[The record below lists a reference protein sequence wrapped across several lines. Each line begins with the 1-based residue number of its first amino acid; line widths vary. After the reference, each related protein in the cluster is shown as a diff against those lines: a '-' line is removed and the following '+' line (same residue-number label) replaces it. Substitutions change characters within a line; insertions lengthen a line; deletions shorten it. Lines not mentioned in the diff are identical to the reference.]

1 MVLVELATLAGLVV
15 VLLAVLLA
23 IDGAASV
30 FVEEI
35 ETIDE

>member
-23 IDGAASV
+23 IDEAASV

>member
-1 MVLVELATLAGLVV
+1 VVLVVALATLAGLVV
-15 VLLAVLLA
+15 VLLATE
-23 IDGAASV
+23 GAASV